1 MSELRIYAE
10 RSPNIPQVV
19 LPDLAGIQKQLA
31 TIGVGFERWAATQ
44 ALDAQTPQD
53 EVIDAYRADIDRLM
67 KRHDF
72 KSVDVIGMYPT
83 HPQKDAFR
91 EKFLAEH
98 THDEYEVRF
107 FVDGA
112 ALFYLH
118 AQGRVFAMLC
128 ERDDLLSVPAG
139 MTHWFDM
146 GPAPSFKA
154 IRLFTSPEGWVARYT
169 GNDIAQHFPRYEAP
183 AYTPVAAT

>member
-10 RSPNIPQVV
+10 DAPRVPLAVV
-19 LPDLAGIQKQLA
+19 SDFAGIEKQLA
-31 TIGVGFERWAATQ
+31 AVGVDFERWAATQ
-44 ALDAQTPQD
+44 ALDDQAAQD
-53 EVIDAYRADIDRLM
+53 EVIEAYRTDINRLM
-67 KRHDF
+67 ERHAF
-72 KSVDVIGMYPT
+72 KSVDVISMFPT

-91 EKFLAEH
+91 AKFLAEH

-118 AQGRVFAMLC
+118 AHGKVYAMLC

-146 GPAPSFKA
+146 GPAPRFTA
-154 IRLFTSPEGWVARYT
+154 IRLFTTPAGWVARYT
-169 GNDIAQHFPRYEAP
+169 GSDIAQHFPRYEAP
-183 AYTPVAAT
+183 AYATAGA